1 MRLSVNIDHVA
12 TLRQARRA
20 KEPDPVAAAV
30 MAQLGGAHGL
40 TVHLR
45 GDRRHIQERDLYIL
59 KEATRLKLNVEIALT
74 PEGLKI
80 CREAGVDQATL
91 VPENPDEV
99 TTEGGID
106 VAGRRAEVGEYTR
119 LYREAGIQVSYFI
132 DPDPKQVK
140 AAVKLK
146 PDFVEFNTLEYGAA
160 KEGAARERAL
170 ARVSAAARIAVRHGI
185 EVHAGHDIN
194 YLNARP
200 LVEAVPEIREASIG
214 HAIIARA
221 VLVGLERATREMLEA
236 LGGPG

>member
-20 KEPDPVAAAV
+20 RDPDPVAAAV
-30 MAQLGGAHGL
+30 MAGLGGAHGI

-45 GDRRHIQERDLYIL
+45 GDRRHIQERDIYLL
-59 KEATRLKLNVEIALT
+59 REASRLKLNVEVAMT

-80 CREAGVDQATL
+80 CREAAVDQVTL
-91 VPENPDEV
+91 VPERAEEV

-106 VAGRRAEVGEYTR
+106 IAGHRAEVAEYTR

-132 DPDPKQVK
+132 DPDKSQVK
-140 AAVKLK
+140 AALRLR

-160 KEGAARERAL
+160 REGAARERAL
-170 ARVSAAARIAVRHGI
+170 DRLADAARLADRGDI

-194 YLNARP
+194 YLNAGP
-200 LVEAVPEIREASIG
+200 LVSAVPELAEASIG

-221 VLVGLERATREMLEA
+221 VLVGLERATREMIVA
-236 LGGPG
+236 LGGKA